1 MPKLTISPS
10 SVLLTSG
17 QAATFEAVDENGNA
31 VPVSWELSPAIGSLS
46 VPEPPPT
53 GSAPAAGAGAP
64 QPAPATGS
72 PSATYIAPLGASS
85 QMVSIIANG
94 ANASGS
100 ATVCLTQDAMSII
113 PVKVEL
119 KPNQE
124 QQFVAIV
131 AGVYGAQ
138 QPPIANQPAT
148 SSPAPQVKWVL
159 SPPFGTLDEHGR
171 YKAPADVPDTAT
183 INVTAACETTGKQ
196 ASATINLTSLPW
208 TGRGV
213 QFLAAY
219 LLLVFTLVF
228 LIVGLWPPA
237 LPSAEVAKADRI
249 EAEDT
254 LRLKNDDFDKTQ
266 AAWADQERKAQA
278 AAPGNPAPTA
288 TNPVITSETRD
299 RVRQGVLFA
308 QQDLARK
315 RDIEDTVNRPY
326 VQTKMGVVN
335 RELDL
340 LWLVMLA
347 GCLGTFLHTSQS
359 FTDYVGN
366 RTIKNNWA
374 WWYYLR
380 PFIGAGLAVVFYT
393 ALRGGVIAI
402 ATGTNAKTSDLNP
415 FGVVAT
421 AALVGMFSKS
431 ATMKLGEVFET
442 LFKSDKAQAT
452 KDKLV
457 TTPPTTQTST
467 TSSGAITTAPAGA
480 AK

>member
-17 QAATFEAVDENGNA
+17 QAATFEAVDDKGNA
-31 VPVSWELSPAIGSLS
+31 VPVSWDFNPAIGSLS
-46 VPEPPPT
+46 SPKAPPT
-53 GSAPAAGAGAP
+53 NTPGGSAGAT
-64 QPAPATGS
+64 QPA

-85 QMVSIIANG
+85 QMVSIIANS
-94 ANASGS
+94 ADASGS
-100 ATVCLTQDAMSII
+100 ATVCLTPDAMSII
-113 PVKVEL
+113 PLKVEL

-138 QPPIANQPAT
+138 QPPLANQPP
-148 SSPAPQVKWVL
+148 SSPAPQVKWVV

-183 INVTAACETTGKQ
+183 INITAACETTGKQ
-196 ASATINLTSLPW
+196 ASAIVSLTSLPW

-254 LRLKNDDFDKTQ
+254 LRLKTDDLDKTE
-266 AAWADQERKAQA
+266 AAWAEQERKAQA
-278 AAPGNPAPTA
+278 PATANPAPTN
-288 TNPVITSETRD
+288 TNSVIISETRD
-299 RVRQGVLFA
+299 RVRQAVLFA
-308 QQDLARK
+308 QQDLAK
-315 RDIEDTVNRPY
+315 ARDIEDTVNRPY

-402 ATGTNAKTSDLNP
+402 ATGNNAKTTDLNP

-457 TTPPTTQTST
+457 TAPPTTQTST
-467 TSSGAITTAPAGA
+467 TGSGVTATAPAGA
-480 AK
+480 TK

>member
-1 MPKLTISPS
+1 MPKLTIRPS

-17 QAATFEAVDENGNA
+17 QAATFEAVDDQGNA
-31 VPVSWELSPAIGSLS
+31 VPVSWDLSPAMGSLS
-46 VPEPPPT
+46 FPKAPPALPV
-53 GSAPAAGAGAP
+53 AGAGTP
-64 QPAPATGS
+64 QPASAIGS

-85 QMVSIIANG
+85 QMVSIIANS
-94 ANASGS
+94 ADASGS
-100 ATVCLTQDAMSII
+100 AIVCLTQDAMSII
-113 PVKVEL
+113 PLKVEL
-119 KPNQE
+119 RPNQE

-138 QPPIANQPAT
+138 QPPLANQPAN
-148 SSPAPQVKWVL
+148 SSAAPQLKWVL
-159 SPPFGTLDEHGR
+159 SPPFGTLDEHGH
-171 YKAPADVPDTAT
+171 YKAPPDVPDTAT

-196 ASATINLTSLPW
+196 ASATISLTSPPW

-237 LPSAEVAKADRI
+237 LPSAEVAEADRI
-249 EAEDT
+249 RAEET
-254 LRLKNDDFDKTQ
+254 LRQKNDDLDKTET
-266 AAWADQERKAQA
+266 AWAEQQRKAQTPPPA
-278 AAPGNPAPTA
+278 NSAPT
-288 TNPVITSETRD
+288 TPNSVITSQTRD
-299 RVRQGVLFA
+299 RVSQAVVFA
-308 QQDLARK
+308 QQDLQKK
-315 RDIEDTVNRPY
+315 RDIEDTVNQPY
-326 VQTKMGVVN
+326 VKTKMGVVN

-359 FTDYVGN
+359 FSDYVGN

-402 ATGTNAKTSDLNP
+402 ATGTNAKTTDLNP

-457 TTPPTTQTST
+457 TVPPATQTST
-467 TSSGAITTAPAGA
+467 TTSGVTATAPAGA
-480 AK
+480 TK

>member
-1 MPKLTISPS
+1 MPKLTIRPS

-17 QAATFEAVDENGNA
+17 QAATFEAVDEKDNA
-31 VPVSWELSPAIGSLS
+31 VAVSWDLSPAIGSLS
-46 VPEPPPT
+46 FPKAPPLPNVP
-53 GSAPAAGAGAP
+53 GAGAT
-64 QPAPATGS
+64 QAAPAIGS

-85 QMVSIIANG
+85 QMVSIIANSTE
-94 ANASGS
+94 ASGS
-100 ATVCLTQDAMSII
+100 ATICLTADAMSII

-119 KPNQE
+119 KPNQQ

-131 AGVYGAQ
+131 AGVHAPP
-138 QPPIANQPAT
+138 QPPVDNEPAT
-148 SSPAPQVKWVL
+148 SPPAPLVKWVL
-159 SPPFGTLDEHGR
+159 SPPFGTLDDHGL
-171 YKAPADVPDTAT
+171 YTAPAEVPDTAT
-183 INVTAACETTGKQ
+183 VSITAASETTGKQ
-196 ASATINLTSLPW
+196 ATATVNLTSPPW

-228 LIVGLWPPA
+228 FIIGLWPPA
-237 LPSAEVAKADRI
+237 LPSAEMAKADRI
-249 EAEDT
+249 EAEDR
-254 LRLKNDDFDKTQ
+254 LRQKNDDLDKTE
-266 AAWADQERKAQA
+266 AMWAQQERKSQD
-278 AAPGNPAPTA
+278 PAPANSGATTTSPIITA
-288 TNPVITSETRD
+288 ETRN
-299 RVRQGVLFA
+299 RVRQSVLFA
-308 QQDLARK
+308 QQDLERK
-315 RDIEDTVNRPY
+315 RTIEDTVNRPY
-326 VQTKMGVVN
+326 VETRMGIVN

-359 FTDYVGN
+359 FSDYVGN
-366 RTIKNNWA
+366 RTIKSNWA

-452 KDKLV
+452 KDKLANL
-457 TTPPTTQTST
+457 PPTTQTSGTSQAAAT
-467 TSSGAITTAPAGA
+467 TTPTGAT
-480 AK
+480 K

>member
-1 MPKLTISPS
+1 
-10 SVLLTSG
+10 
-17 QAATFEAVDENGNA
+17 
-31 VPVSWELSPAIGSLS
+31 
-46 VPEPPPT
+46 
-53 GSAPAAGAGAP
+53 
-64 QPAPATGS
+64 
-72 PSATYIAPLGASS
+72 
-85 QMVSIIANG
+85 
-94 ANASGS
+94 
-100 ATVCLTQDAMSII
+100 MSII
-113 PVKVEL
+113 PGKVEL

-131 AGVYGAQ
+131 AGVYGAE
-138 QPPIANQPAT
+138 QPPVGHEPAT
-148 SSPAPQVKWVL
+148 SPTAPRVKWVL
-159 SPPFGTLDEHGR
+159 SPPFGTLDDHGR

-183 INVTAACETTGKQ
+183 INITAACETTGKQ
-196 ASATINLTSLPW
+196 ASATVNLTSPPW

-213 QFLAAY
+213 QLLAAY

-237 LPSAEVAKADRI
+237 LPSGEVAKADRI

-254 LRLKNDDFDKTQ
+254 LRLKNDDLDKTE
-266 AAWADQERKAQA
+266 AAWAEQEREAQDPPNS
-278 AAPGNPAPTA
+278 APRT
-288 TNPVITSETRD
+288 TNSVITRETRD
-299 RVRQGVLFA
+299 RVRQAVLFA
-308 QQDLARK
+308 QQDLEKK
-315 RDIEDTVNRPY
+315 RSMEDTVNRPY
-326 VQTKMGVVN
+326 VETKMGVLN

-347 GCLGTFLHTSQS
+347 GCLGTFLHNSQS
-359 FTDYVGN
+359 FSDYVGN
-366 RTIKNNWA
+366 RTLKNNWA

-402 ATGTNAKTSDLNP
+402 ATGTNARTSDLNP

-421 AALVGMFSKS
+421 AALVGMFSKA

-457 TTPPTTQTST
+457 PAAAVTQTSAAGT
-467 TSSGAITTAPAGA
+467 GAATTALA
-480 AK
+480 AATK